1 MLGLRTIGRGMMKHS
16 KLDQKWYCMYVA
28 RESCQWYAKEV
39 LCNVIDML
47 KCIDYMLHDS
57 KIMYV

>member
-1 MLGLRTIGRGMMKHS
+1 MLSLRTILRGMTKHS
-16 KLDQKWYCMYVA
+16 KLYQKWQRMYVA
-28 RESCQWYAKEV
+28 RESCPEEV